1 MLTLELFVTEQ
12 GLLANEMA
20 PRGHN
25 SGHWS
30 IEGAVCSQFENHMRA
45 VAGLPLGS
53 TQLLKPSVMINIIGK
68 HPDTRAVLALNGA
81 HLHLYGK
88 SERPGRKLGHITLV
102 PTDSATLS
110 SLCRQLAK
118 ILPEP
123 LALNDKMS
131 IDA

>member
-1 MLTLELFVTEQ
+1 TAN

-20 PRGHN
+20 PRVHN

-53 TQLLKPSVMINIIGK
+53 TELISPCMMVNIIGR
-68 HPDTRAVLALNGA
+68 HPKREDVLKLAGA
-81 HLHLYGK
+81 HLHFYGK
-88 SERPGRKLGHITLV
+88 EERAGRKLGHVTLI
-102 PTDSATLS
+102 PTQGNTLQGLSAELV
-110 SLCRQLAK
+110 K

-123 LALNDKMS
+123 LALKG
-131 IDA
+131 